1 MQLFSDGKTEKK
13 MAGSVGRVMA
23 LAVDA
28 GQRND
33 GVELDGTV
41 REKMQRSENI
51 HSSVV
56 TKIICQS
63 AIR

>member
-1 MQLFSDGKTEKK
+1 

-33 GVELDGTV
+33 GVERDGTV